1 MPAAPPKF
9 DLESPAFAAHF
20 GRLLV
25 ATRHTRGCTRRT
37 LVAADDRFSV
47 AELRQ
52 IERGRLHLDESVID
66 GVCQVYGADLGALL
80 PSRNPVSIVDGMIT
94 ADGVRASFSPTDP
107 ASLLDAYLRLIRQMR
122 HQRRAPAV
130 ALRRDDIEAIADFL
144 ALPGAEIVDRLA
156 ALMGATAAQRSGMAM
171 LFASGAIV
179 IGLAVGT
186 VGMAGHASAAEAPPV
201 DTSLEV
207 ADPVPATA
215 ADPVVVDTAA
225 DVPLVSAAADPIVD
239 TAAEPAISEPA
250 AAVAPDA
257 ATAIPTTTEPVAAA
271 VPVAADSPVVA
282 QPVAE
287 PVVAAPAVA
296 TGASTLG
303 VVPVGAVTDTGAITA
318 AAVSSGLAPAVRMST
333 PQPTTAP
340 AVVPEV
346 TNESG
351 CSTDGSAAVMSVV
364 IPDISYSC
372 PVYAGGQA
380 LIDDGYVAL
389 VTDAG
394 SNSLLA
400 THPGESGTLWLAA
413 HRTAHG
419 GAFAEV
425 PDLADGALITI
436 ADGDTV
442 ATYRVVGREYV
453 TMRGDR
459 VVDASGNA
467 TADATWD
474 SIVRAD
480 RGGNGAA
487 RLVLQTCDGNDYRWM
502 IYADLVT
509 S

>member
-9 DLESPAFAAHF
+9 DVESPAFAAHF

-25 ATRHTRGCTRRT
+25 ATRHTRGCTRRA

-66 GVCQVYGADLGALL
+66 GVCQVYGADLGTIL
-80 PSRNPVSIVDGMIT
+80 PSRNPVSIEGGVIT
-94 ADGVRASFSPTDP
+94 ADGVRASFSPTDST
-107 ASLLDAYLRLIRQMR
+107 SLLDAYLRLIRQMR
-122 HQRRAPAV
+122 HQKRAPAV
-130 ALRRDDIEAIADFL
+130 ALRRDDIEAIAAFL
-144 ALPGAEIVDRLA
+144 AVPGAEIVDRLA

-179 IGLAVGT
+179 IGLAVGS
-186 VGMAGHASAAEAPPV
+186 VGVAGHASAAEAPPV
-201 DTSLEV
+201 DTSLEI
-207 ADPVPATA
+207 ADPVPTAVADDIVVVASDVADPRAVVDDATA
-215 ADPVVVDTAA
+215 APVDAVTEVATPAVPDAVVERVAPVVV
-225 DVPLVSAAADPIVD
+225 P
-239 TAAEPAISEPA
+239 
-250 AAVAPDA
+250 
-257 ATAIPTTTEPVAAA
+257 
-271 VPVAADSPVVA
+271 SP
-282 QPVAE
+282 E
-287 PVVAAPAVA
+287 PVVADTVPVVADTVPVADPTPAVAVA

-303 VVPVGAVTDTGAITA
+303 VVPVGTVTDTGAITA

-340 AVVPEV
+340 AVVPQV

-400 THPGESGTLWLAA
+400 TRPGESGTLWLAA

-436 ADGDTV
+436 ADGDAV
-442 ATYRVVGREYV
+442 ATYRVVARAYV
-453 TMRGDR
+453 TVRGDR

-487 RLVLQTCDGNDYRWM
+487 RLVLQTCDGNDYRWL